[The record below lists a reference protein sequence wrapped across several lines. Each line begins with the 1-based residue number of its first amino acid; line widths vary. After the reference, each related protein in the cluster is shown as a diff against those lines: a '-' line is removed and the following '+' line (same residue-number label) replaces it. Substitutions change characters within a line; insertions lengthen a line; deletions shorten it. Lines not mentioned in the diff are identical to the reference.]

1 MMSYQGQFTVTN
13 KVFQRDYRDPS
24 SDDFRRLADEIETEV
39 SQMMNNSTIPIS
51 YCTHTVCVLGYIC
64 CIQDCLVCSL
74 CRTVQGT
81 CNCIILGMC
90 ARLGRLGPALKTNND
105 YDWLSFGIP
114 FCFQLN
120 TLFRRSNLSSVYNSS
135 TVLSLEPA
143 TAASAHERNMTSVSV
158 LVQLN
163 RPRPDGAVVIGT
175 SFIEGMR
182 NAHRRMWLG
191 KRLTVKLDD
200 ISFSGEWSGTYTR
213 LRGGGR
219 RRKSICIVHICIV
232 RCVSCR

>member
-24 SDDFRRLADEIETEV
+24 SDDFRRLAGEIETEV

-51 YCTHTVCVLGYIC
+51 CCTHTVCVLGYIC

-90 ARLGRLGPALKTNND
+90 ARLGRLGPALKTNSG

-114 FCFQLN
+114 FF
-120 TLFRRSNLSSVYNSS
+120 SSS
-135 TVLSLEPA
+135 TLCSGAPTCPA
-143 TAASAHERNMTSVSV
+143 STT
-158 LVQLN
+158 
-163 RPRPDGAVVIGT
+163 
-175 SFIEGMR
+175 
-182 NAHRRMWLG
+182 
-191 KRLTVKLDD
+191 
-200 ISFSGEWSGTYTR
+200 
-213 LRGGGR
+213 R
-219 RRKSICIVHICIV
+219 RRCCLWSLQRLPRHT
-232 RCVSCR
+232 SAT